1 MKNVNGIVL
10 EIVPNPITGQ
20 ASVVHKNG
28 STEDEIFTGTPA
40 ECLAFQR
47 GMDFGVRIALDVKQ
61 MSGQGL
67 TKQ

>member
-20 ASVVHKNG
+20 ASVIHKNG
-28 STEDEIFTGTPA
+28 ADESEIFTGTPA

-47 GMDFGVRIALDVKQ
+47 GTDFGVRIALNVAQ